1 MPFNADRNAIF
12 ARLEATAA
20 RANLTR
26 EERARYEE
34 EWKNYNDLY
43 NTMDFAEAKG
53 RKEGRKEGREE
64 GRVEEKLSIACQLK
78 LMGLPATQISQ
89 ATGLTLEEI
98 EKL

>member
-1 MPFNADRNAIF
+1 METMPFNADRNAIF

-53 RKEGRKEGREE
+53 RKEGRKERDIE
-64 GRVEEKLSIACQLK
+64 IACQLK
-78 LMGLPATQISQ
+78 VMGLPATQISQ

>member
-1 MPFNADRNAIF
+1 METMPFTADRNAIF

-26 EERARYEE
+26 EERALYEE
-34 EWKNYNDLY
+34 QWKNYNDY
-43 NTMDFAEAKG
+43 FNTMDYAEARG
-53 RKEGRKEGREE
+53 RK
-64 GRVEEKLSIACQLK
+64 EEKLSIACQLK
-78 LMGLPATQISQ
+78 IMGLAATQISQ